1 MTTLLENPMPA
12 IFVGII
18 AEAVLATVFVSTR
31 RGVILLA
38 MLGVLALVFVGVGLE
53 WLVVTEVERVENT
66 LDGAADGL
74 VSGKLPRVLD
84 YVAESAHETQ
94 LRAAWALSMFDFTQI
109 SIHNLD
115 ISINE
120 LTSPPTAT
128 AEFNVILH
136 YIPKMEEIP
145 YRTYR
150 MGFTVELR
158 RVDDRWL
165 ITDHI
170 EYHDRR
176 M

>member
-18 AEAVLATVFVSTR
+18 AEAILATVFVSTR

-38 MLGVLALVFVGVGLE
+38 MLGVLALVFAAVGLE
-53 WLVVTEVERVENT
+53 SLVVTDVERVEST
-66 LDGAADGL
+66 LDGAADAL
-74 VSGKLPRVLD
+74 VAGDLSGVWD
-84 YVAESAHETQ
+84 YCAESAHQTRS
-94 LRAAWALSMFDFTQI
+94 RAAWALGMADFTQI

-120 LTSPPTAT
+120 LASPPMAT

-136 YIPKMEEIP
+136 YIPKVEEIP

-165 ITDHI
+165 ITDHV
-170 EYHDRR
+170 EFHDRA